1 VTNAK
6 RTSLAGTERGKV
18 ADELSDEEQ
27 ALLAKHR
34 KAKAASSR
42 KVKVKGRHEDS
53 GAEYE
58 FDLDGDEAE
67 RVIARHR
74 SLFEEQPEGDA
85 DDGKKPA
92 RKGPYF
98 KGKSE

>member
-1 VTNAK
+1 MA
-6 RTSLAGTERGKV
+6 E
-18 ADELSDEEQ
+18 ELSDEEQ

-42 KVKVKGRHEDS
+42 KVKVKGKHDES

-58 FDLDGDEAE
+58 FDLEGDDAE
-67 RVIARHR
+67 RVIARHK
-74 SLFEEQPEGDA
+74 SLFEEQAEGD
-85 DDGKKPA
+85 DDGKKPPA

-98 KGKSE
+98 KGKDG

>member
-1 VTNAK
+1 MA
-6 RTSLAGTERGKV
+6 E
-18 ADELSDEEQ
+18 ELSDEEQ

-42 KVKVKGRHEDS
+42 KVKVKGKHDES

-58 FDLDGDEAE
+58 FDLDGDGAE
-67 RVIARHR
+67 RVIARHK
-74 SLFEEQPEGDA
+74 SLFEEQAEGD
-85 DDGKKPA
+85 DDGKKPPA

-98 KGKSE
+98 KGKDG

>member
-1 VTNAK
+1 M
-6 RTSLAGTERGKV
+6 
-18 ADELSDEEQ
+18 ADELTDEEQ

-42 KVKVKGRHEDS
+42 KVKVRGKHDES

-58 FDLDGDEAE
+58 FDLDGDDAE
-67 RVIARHR
+67 RVIARHK
-74 SLFEEQPEGDA
+74 SLFEEQAEEDA
-85 DDGKKPA
+85 DGKKPPA

-98 KGKSE
+98 GGKKE

>member
-1 VTNAK
+1 M
-6 RTSLAGTERGKV
+6 
-18 ADELSDEEQ
+18 ADELTDEDQ

-42 KVKVKGRHEDS
+42 KVKVKGRHDES

-58 FDLDGDEAE
+58 FDLDGDDAE
-67 RVIARHR
+67 RVIARHK
-74 SLFEEQPEGDA
+74 SLFEEQAEGD
-85 DDGKKPA
+85 DDVKKPPA

>member
-1 VTNAK
+1 M
-6 RTSLAGTERGKV
+6 

-42 KVKVKGRHEDS
+42 KVKVKGKHEDS

-58 FDLDGDEAE
+58 FDLEGDEAE

-74 SLFEEQPEGDA
+74 SLFEEQEES
-85 DDGKKPA
+85 DDGKKPPA
-92 RKGPYF
+92 GRKGPYF
-98 KGKSE
+98 GGKKE

>member
-1 VTNAK
+1 M
-6 RTSLAGTERGKV
+6 

-42 KVKVKGRHEDS
+42 KVKVKGKHDES

-58 FDLDGDEAE
+58 FDLEGDDAE
-67 RVIARHR
+67 RVIARHK
-74 SLFEEQPEGDA
+74 SLFEEQA
-85 DDGKKPA
+85 DDATDDKKPA
-92 RKGPYF
+92 GRKGPYF
-98 KGKSE
+98 GGKKE